1 MDRGIANIHPGVKK
15 DFENRKLH
23 SKLFKIPTSVYPEA
37 ESISGNFR
45 KSDLVSMEEAM
56 SWDNELPHTRG
67 F

>member
-23 SKLFKIPTSVYPEA
+23 SELFKIPTSVYPEA

-56 SWDNELPHTRG
+56 S
-67 F
+67 